1 MKTRKLSS
9 VDGFV
14 LLDLENA
21 PGSVGVVRS
30 APKILVSG
38 AEMLARSVTYTFAA
52 FGIRAGGASA
62 GVNAGRCTISNRED
76 ACRSSRIVRAL

>member
-38 AEMLARSVTYTFAA
+38 AEMLARSVTYSFAT
-52 FGIRAGGASA
+52 FGIRTGGASA
-62 GVNAGRCTISNRED
+62 GVNAKPEDRSAAVAAFAEIGR
-76 ACRSSRIVRAL
+76 AHV